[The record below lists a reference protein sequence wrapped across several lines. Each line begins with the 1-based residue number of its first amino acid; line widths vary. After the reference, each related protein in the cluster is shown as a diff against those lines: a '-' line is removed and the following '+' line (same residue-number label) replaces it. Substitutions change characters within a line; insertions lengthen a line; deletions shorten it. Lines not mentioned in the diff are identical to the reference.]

1 MQPVSQ
7 FFFDSHAVRLGRAN
21 PSCDLLQQ
29 WWFGRL
35 QESMTT
41 TAEGDG
47 QQQAVDQNI
56 EITVVDSHMTAE
68 HEESA
73 ADVGLR
79 LQAHMPLNLDS

>member
-1 MQPVSQ
+1 
-7 FFFDSHAVRLGRAN
+7 
-21 PSCDLLQQ
+21 
-29 WWFGRL
+29 
-35 QESMTT
+35 MTT
-41 TAEGDG
+41 TAEGDS